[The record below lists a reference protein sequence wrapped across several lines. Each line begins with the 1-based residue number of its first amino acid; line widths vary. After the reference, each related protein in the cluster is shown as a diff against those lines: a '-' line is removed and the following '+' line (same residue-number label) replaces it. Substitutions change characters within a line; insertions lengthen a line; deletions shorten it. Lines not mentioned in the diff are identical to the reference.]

1 MYVSLIFSS
10 NFAGEITRR
19 DRPQSSLFP
28 PVLIYKFRRVPYHWL
43 KIPSHPISFSLIQ
56 VDPSFS
62 LVDRIDNDTL
72 CKNLILI
79 QRCPEELEI
88 FLTDFYLK
96 RRETVFPPS
105 HRYIPILGKANLVSM
120 PGKIHNLSAK
130 DTQLQTRD

>member
-1 MYVSLIFSS
+1 MSVSLIFSA

-28 PVLIYKFRRVPYHWL
+28 PVLIYIYRRMPYHWL
-43 KIPSHPISFSLIQ
+43 KIPSHPIRFSLIQ
-56 VDPSFS
+56 VAPSFS
-62 LVDRIDNDTL
+62 LVDRFDNDTL

-79 QRCPEELEI
+79 QRPPEELKI

-96 RRETVFPPS
+96 RRRTFSPPS

>member
-1 MYVSLIFSS
+1 MSVSLIFSA
-10 NFAGEITRR
+10 NFDGEITRR
-19 DRPQSSLFP
+19 DRPQSSLFL
-28 PVLIYKFRRVPYHWL
+28 PVLIYKYGRVPYHWL
-43 KIPSHPISFSLIQ
+43 KIPSLPIRFSLIQ

-105 HRYIPILGKANLVSM
+105 HMYIPILGKANLVSM

>member
-1 MYVSLIFSS
+1 MSVSLIFSA

-28 PVLIYKFRRVPYHWL
+28 PVLIYIYRRVPYHWL

-56 VDPSFS
+56 VAPSFS

-88 FLTDFYLK
+88 FLTSSKEDIKEAELSVEERLNEIEK
-96 RRETVFPPS
+96 RVNDMEFGS
-105 HRYIPILGKANLVSM
+105 I
-120 PGKIHNLSAK
+120 
-130 DTQLQTRD
+130 D

>member
-1 MYVSLIFSS
+1 MSVSLIFSV

-19 DRPQSSLFP
+19 DRPQSSLFL
-28 PVLIYKFRRVPYHWL
+28 PVLIYKYGRVPYNWL

-79 QRCPEELEI
+79 QRRPEELKI
-88 FLTDFYLK
+88 FLTDFYLNW
-96 RRETVFPPS
+96 VA
-105 HRYIPILGKANLVSM
+105 Y
-120 PGKIHNLSAK
+120 
-130 DTQLQTRD
+130 